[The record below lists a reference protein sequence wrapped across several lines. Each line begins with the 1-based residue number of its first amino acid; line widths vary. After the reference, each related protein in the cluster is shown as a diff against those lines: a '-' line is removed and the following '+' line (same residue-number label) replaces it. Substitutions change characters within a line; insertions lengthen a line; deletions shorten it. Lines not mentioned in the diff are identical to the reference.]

1 MLVLS
6 WLWGIVRSVL
16 NGVARVVVFGLLV
29 ATVVLVIGVF
39 RGDGIAGNA
48 VLQLDLRNAL
58 EDKASTGLLAL
69 GGEKLSLIDVVMT
82 LDQATRDSRV
92 KGLLVRVGSGDL
104 PVAKGEELRDAI
116 KRFQRAGKFVIAHSQ
131 TFYSG
136 GLGDYTAVSSADQI
150 WMQPV
155 SSFFGS
161 GTSTT
166 TFFFKGLFDKI
177 DAAPQFVQRYEYK
190 NAANIFSETDYTP
203 AHREATTQI
212 LQSWYDSAT
221 GEAAADR
228 HMDKAAFISILE
240 QSPSMAEFVK
250 EKGLITNI
258 GYEDDASD
266 AARAKAGTGARIID
280 FERYRRATRGRDA
293 GFGTPTLALIY
304 AGGDIVEGSGST
316 ALNAATTEI
325 AGDTYAQAIRA
336 AAEDRSVKAIVLR
349 IDLPGGS
356 AIASDQILHA
366 LKKARAGGKP
376 IVVSMG
382 SVAASGGYYIAM
394 AADRIVAEPGTLTGS
409 IGVLWGKVALGRSA
423 QLIGISARELGVGKN
438 ATFLSAVAPWDA
450 AQLGVVNQQ
459 ADAIYADF
467 TQKVAEG
474 RKMPLETVQQVARGR
489 VWTGADAK
497 ARGLV
502 DELGGFWTAVD
513 DAKRL
518 GKIPP
523 QTRVSFKLYPRPRGL
538 FGELSNLTGG
548 SSAALQALNGLSAI
562 LDSTLVR
569 SFMDVVRASRDGSME
584 MRASGLPG

>member
-1 MLVLS
+1 MPVFR

-16 NGVARVVVFGLLV
+16 NGIARIGVFALLV
-29 ATVVLVIGVF
+29 AAVVLVIGMF
-39 RGDGIAGNA
+39 RSDGVAGNT

-58 EDKASTGLLAL
+58 EDKSSPGLLAL

-116 KRFQRAGKFVIAHSQ
+116 KRFQGAGKFVIAHSQ

-150 WMQPV
+150 WMQPI
-155 SSFFGS
+155 SSFFGT

-166 TFFFKGLFDKI
+166 TLFFKGLFDKI

-203 AHREATTQI
+203 AHREATTQV

-293 GFGTPTLALIY
+293 GFGAPTLALIH
-304 AGGDIVEGSGST
+304 AGGDIVEGRGST

-325 AGDTYAQAIRA
+325 AGDTYAQAIRDA
-336 AAEDRSVKAIVLR
+336 AADSSVKAIVLR
-349 IDLPGGS
+349 IDSPGGS

-423 QLIGISARELGVGKN
+423 QLIGVNARELGVGKN

-450 AQLGVVNQQ
+450 TQLGVVNQQ
-459 ADAIYADF
+459 ADAVYADF

-497 ARGLV
+497 TRGLV

-513 DAKRL
+513 DAKL
-518 GKIPP
+518 LSKIPP

-538 FGELSNLTGG
+538 FGQLSDLTDG
-548 SSAALQALNGLSAI
+548 SSAALQALNGLNAI

-569 SFMDVVRASRDGSME
+569 SFTDVVRATRGGSME
-584 MRASGLPG
+584 MRAFGLPG